1 MCLNISEYYTAIS
14 NSVILAPVSNVYD
27 FVESVKL
34 VVHYICTIV
43 KYVYNKSIPT
53 LWS

>member
-1 MCLNISEYYTAIS
+1 MRLNISEYYTAIS
-14 NSVILAPVSNVYD
+14 NTVILAPVSNVYD

-34 VVHYICTIV
+34 VVHYIYIQ
-43 KYVYNKSIPT
+43 YGYNKSIPT